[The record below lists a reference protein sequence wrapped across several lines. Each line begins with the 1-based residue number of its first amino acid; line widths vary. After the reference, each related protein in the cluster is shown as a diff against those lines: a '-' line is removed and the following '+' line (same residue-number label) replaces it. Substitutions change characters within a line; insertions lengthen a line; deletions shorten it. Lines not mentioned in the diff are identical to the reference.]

1 MSNGANDVSDPRVE
15 RDVGVVGRDPER
27 AALRDFL
34 DANEPPRALLL
45 VGGPGAGKTTL
56 WDVGVA
62 GARERGLRVL
72 VARPSGA
79 EAEHSFSA
87 LIDLFD
93 GIEPGMLASLPAPQL
108 AALEVALLR
117 AQPTAVPAEPHAI
130 GLGLLNGLRAL
141 AASQPV
147 VIAIDDLQWL
157 DSPSADALVFV
168 ARRLQSEPVRFLL
181 ARRPGRRSAL
191 EQAIERHSLQ
201 RLDVGPM
208 SMGATRQLLSRRL
221 GLTLSRALLRRIVDS
236 TLGNP
241 LFVLELGRSIVDHGL
256 PPVGEDMPVPDSV
269 EDVLGTR
276 VAALPEAVSRLLLAV
291 ALSADL
297 GIAELGAIEAPAAVE
312 DALDGGLLVVDGER
326 VRASHPLLAGVAKKR
341 SRAQERR
348 ELHRALAEVVTD
360 PELHALHLAL
370 ASDHPNAGL
379 AATVDAAATGAAAR
393 GARLQAVRLAEHALR
408 LTPRGSATR
417 SERLL
422 ALAEHLEHAGEA
434 QRVTELL
441 TPAVASLPAGAM
453 RARGQLLLS
462 EGAGPRSLDE
472 LDLHLELALAD
483 CRDDPELRSN
493 VLARKAANAAAGT
506 VSRLSEAE
514 AWALEALEAAGDAGS
529 DVERFAL
536 YALSWPRALRGQPID
551 DLCERSQA
559 ASDPSSYIVGSPER
573 VAGQRRVWRGEL
585 TQARSLLTRFLALAD
600 ERGEAASYALQ
611 RLHLCELELRAGEW
625 EAASRL
631 LDEWAESSDRELR
644 FRPQYER
651 CRALLAAGRGLSG
664 DARQW
669 ATDAITQ
676 AEAAGCRW
684 DKLEALRARG
694 IAALH
699 EHEPELAVE
708 SLRAVWEHTERE
720 GIAEPGVFP
729 VAPDLVEGLVELG
742 ELDEALA
749 VTGRLREL
757 AEAQQHPWGMAT
769 VKRCASLVRLGSDA
783 PDEEAAAALDEA
795 AGDYARLGLRFDRA
809 RALLSLGR
817 AERRLR
823 QWGAARSFLQEARS
837 AFETLGSPGWA
848 RQAQAEVERIGA
860 RRPRPIGELTP
871 SEWRVAELAA
881 SGRSNKQIAHELHV
895 TVHTVEAHLS
905 HGYAKLGVHSRGQ
918 LAARLSP

>member
-1 MSNGANDVSDPRVE
+1 VSDAGVE

-27 AALRDFL
+27 AALTDFL
-34 DANEPPRALLL
+34 DANERPRALLL

-62 GARERGLRVL
+62 GARERGVRVL
-72 VARPSGA
+72 MARPSGA

-93 GIEPGMLASLPAPQL
+93 GIDPGGLANVPGPQL

-117 AQPTAVPAEPHAI
+117 SKPTAVAPEPHAI

-141 AASQPV
+141 AGREPLL
-147 VIAIDDLQWL
+147 IAIDDLQWL
-157 DSPSADALVFV
+157 DPPSADALVFV
-168 ARRLQSEPVRFLL
+168 ARRLQSERVRFLL

-191 EQAIERHSLQ
+191 EHAVERQSLQ
-201 RLDVGPM
+201 RLEVGPL
-208 SMGATRQLLSRRL
+208 SMGATRQLLSGRL

-276 VAALPEAVSRLLLAV
+276 VAALPGSVSRLLLAV
-291 ALSADL
+291 ALSAEV
-297 GIAELGAIEAPAAVE
+297 GVAELGAIEGRAAVE
-312 DALDGGLLVVDGER
+312 DALDGGLLVVDGGR

-341 SRAQERR
+341 SRARERR

-360 PELHALHLAL
+360 SELHALHLAL
-370 ASDHPNAGL
+370 ATDHPDAAL
-379 AATVDAAATGAAAR
+379 AATIDAAATAASAR
-393 GARLQAVRLAEHALR
+393 GARVQAVRLAEHALR
-408 LTPRGSATR
+408 LTPPGSTAR
-417 SERLL
+417 SERVL
-422 ALAEHLEHAGEA
+422 ALAEHLERAGEA
-434 QRVTELL
+434 QRVTDLL
-441 TPAVASLPAGAM
+441 SPEVASLPAGTM
-453 RARGQLLLS
+453 RARGRLLLS
-462 EGAGPRSLDE
+462 EGAGPRSLDD
-472 LDLHLELALAD
+472 LDHQLELALAD
-483 CRDDPELRSN
+483 CRDDPELRSH

-506 VSRLSEAE
+506 VSRLPEAE
-514 AWALEALEAAGDAGS
+514 AWAVEALKTAGDAGS

-536 YALSWPRALRGQPID
+536 YALSWPRALKGRSID
-551 DLCERSQA
+551 DLCERSHA

-573 VAGQRRVWRGEL
+573 VAGQRWVWRGEL
-585 TQARSLLTRFLALAD
+585 TQARSLLTRLLALAD

-625 EAASRL
+625 QSASRL
-631 LDEWAESSDRELR
+631 LDEWTESPDRELR
-644 FRPQYER
+644 FRPQYDR
-651 CRALLAAGRGLSG
+651 CRALLAAGRGLSS
-664 DARQW
+664 DARRW
-669 ATDAITQ
+669 ATDAITR

-694 IAALH
+694 IAVLQD
-699 EHEPELAVE
+699 HEPEPAAE
-708 SLRAVWEHTERE
+708 SLRAVWQHTERE
-720 GIAEPGVFP
+720 GITEPGAFP
-729 VAPDLVEGLVELG
+729 VAPDLVEALVELG
-742 ELDEALA
+742 ELDEARA
-749 VTGRLREL
+749 VTARLREL
-757 AEAQQHPWGMAT
+757 AEQQQHPWGLAT
-769 VKRCASLVRLGSDA
+769 AKRCTALVRLGSEHS
-783 PDEEAAAALDEA
+783 DEEAAKALDA
-795 AGDYARLGLRFDRA
+795 AARDYGRLGLRFDQA

-817 AERRLR
+817 AQRRQR
-823 QWGAARSFLQEARS
+823 QWGAARRFLLEALS
-837 AFETLGSPGWA
+837 AFEKLGSPGWA
-848 RQAQAEVERIGA
+848 GQTRAEVERVGA

-871 SEWRVAELAA
+871 SERRVAELAA

-918 LAARLSP
+918 LAGRLSP

>member
-1 MSNGANDVSDPRVE
+1 VSDVVVD

-34 DANEPPRALLL
+34 DADEPSRALLL

-56 WDVGVA
+56 WDLGVA

-79 EAEHSFSA
+79 EAEHSFTA

-93 GIEPGMLASLPAPQL
+93 GIEPRVLAGLPAPQL

-117 AQPTAVPAEPHAI
+117 VEPAAVPPEPHAI

-141 AASQPV
+141 AACEPLL
-147 VIAIDDLQWL
+147 IAIDDLQWL
-157 DSPSADALVFV
+157 DPPSADALVFV
-168 ARRLQSEPVRFLL
+168 ARRLRGERVRFLL
-181 ARRPGRRSAL
+181 ARRPGRRTTL
-191 EQAIERHSLQ
+191 EQAVERQSLQ
-201 RLDVGPM
+201 RLEVGPL
-208 SMGATRQLLSRRL
+208 SVGATRQLLSGRL
-221 GLTLSRALLRRIVDS
+221 GLTLSRQLLRRIVDS

-241 LFVLELGRSIVDHGL
+241 LFVLELGRLLMEHGL

-276 VAALPEAVSRLLLAV
+276 VAALPEGVSRLLLAV

-297 GIAELGAIEAPAAVE
+297 GIAELVAIQGSAAVE

-326 VRASHPLLAGVAKKR
+326 VRASHPLLAGVARKR
-341 SRAQERR
+341 SRARERR
-348 ELHRALAEVVTD
+348 ELHRALAEVVND

-370 ASDHPNAGL
+370 ASAHPDAAL
-379 AATVDAAATGAAAR
+379 AATVDAAATGAGAR

-408 LTPRGSATR
+408 LTPRGSAVR
-417 SERLL
+417 YERLL
-422 ALAEHLEHAGEA
+422 ALAEHLERAGEA
-434 QRVTELL
+434 QRVTDLL
-441 TPAVASLPAGAM
+441 TPEVASLPGGTV
-453 RARGQLLLS
+453 RARGRLLLS
-462 EGAGPRSLDE
+462 EGAGPRSLDD
-472 LDLHLELALAD
+472 LDHHLELALAD
-483 CRDDPELRSN
+483 CRDDPDLRSQ
-493 VLARKAANAAAGT
+493 VLARKAANAAAGA
-506 VSRLSEAE
+506 VSRLAEAE
-514 AWALEALEAAGDAGS
+514 VWALEALAAADGAGS

-536 YALSWPRALRGQPID
+536 YALSWPRALRGRSID

-573 VAGQRRVWRGEL
+573 VAGQRRLWRGEL
-585 TQARSLLTRFLALAD
+585 NQARSLLTRLLALAD
-600 ERGEAASYALQ
+600 ERGEAASYALL
-611 RLHLCELELRAGEW
+611 RLHVCELELRAGEW
-625 EAASRL
+625 ESASRL
-631 LDEWAESSDRELR
+631 LDEWAESSDREMR

-651 CRALLAAGRGLSG
+651 CRALLAAGRGLSA

-669 ATDAITQ
+669 ATDAIAL

-684 DKLEALRARG
+684 DQLEALRARG
-694 IAALH
+694 IAALQ
-699 EHEPELAVE
+699 EHEPEPAVE
-708 SLRAVWEHTERE
+708 SLRAVWQHTERE
-720 GIAEPGVFP
+720 GITDPGVFP
-729 VAPDLVEGLVELG
+729 VAPELVEALVEVG

-749 VTGRLREL
+749 VTARLREL
-757 AEAQQHPWGMAT
+757 AEQQQHPWGLAT
-769 VKRCASLVRLGSDA
+769 AKRCAALVQLGSDISNGDA
-783 PDEEAAAALDEA
+783 SAALDQA
-795 AGDYARLGLRFDRA
+795 AGDYGRLGLHFDQA
-809 RALLSLGR
+809 RALLTLGR
-817 AERRLR
+817 AQRRLR
-823 QWGAARSFLQEARS
+823 QWGAARSFMQEALS

-848 RQAQAEVERIGA
+848 GEARAELDRVGA
-860 RRPRPIGELTP
+860 RRPRPSGELTP
-871 SEWRVAELAA
+871 SERRVAELAA